1 MSLQESFHLWLQ
13 IFSPYGRVDDVYIMR
28 DEQKQSRGLNGF
40 PYFAFRTLLQISNEP
55 QNIRFKMEPLTDIKV
70 DSGSLSSQI

>member
-1 MSLQESFHLWLQ
+1 MSPQEFFHLWLQ

-40 PYFAFRTLLQISNEP
+40 PYFPFRTLLQISNEP
-55 QNIRFKMEPLTDIKV
+55 QNIRFFNGAFDRHE
-70 DSGSLSSQI
+70 G